1 MTYPG
6 FEALSAEARDVL
18 VANRVGA
25 YTGPAPGLYAHQW
38 SWDSAFI
45 AIGLATFDIERARTE
60 LASAFRAQWRNGML
74 PQITYRPGVEG
85 YSPGPSLWQTERSPN
100 APSGFETS
108 GITQH
113 PLHTVAAWSI
123 HERATDE
130 EASLAWL
137 RKMLP
142 ALERW
147 HDYLHRERDPEGSG
161 LVAVRH
167 PWESWDDAPAWG
179 TVLAGIDSARDAA
192 VSRPDRDHV
201 ADAERPDDEA
211 YARHAQL
218 ATLARDL
225 DFDETAIREASPF
238 LVEDVMFNSVL
249 VAADRALAHISQAV
263 GASPA
268 RHLERAARGAAALN
282 EQLWSEEEGLY
293 LARDRRSGRHL
304 GVRHLTGFLPL
315 FAGVPDAPRAQRL
328 LEELAS
334 PGFGTSACG
343 WVMAGCDRR
352 EPGFDPESSCRG
364 PIWVNLNWMLA
375 RGLED
380 ATARLGDDRFAYK
393 AAQVDAATIGL
404 IAREGFR
411 ESFHTE
417 TGRGLGAEGF
427 SWTAALLLDLLA
439 RR

>member
-18 VANRVGA
+18 AANRVGQ
-25 YTGPAPGLYAHQW
+25 YTRPAPGLYPHQW

-74 PQITYRPGVEG
+74 PQITYQPGVEG
-85 YSPGPSLWQTERSPN
+85 YFPGPSLWQSERSPN
-100 APSGFETS
+100 APAGFETS

-113 PLHTVAAWSI
+113 PLHAIAAWSI

-130 EASLAWL
+130 AASLAWL
-137 RKMLP
+137 GTLLP
-142 ALERW
+142 ALEHW
-147 HDYLHRERDPEGSG
+147 HDYLHRERDPQGSG

-167 PWESWDDAPAWG
+167 PWESWDDSPVWD
-179 TVLAGIDSARDAA
+179 TVLAGIEPAPDAA
-192 VSRPDRDHV
+192 APRPDRDHV
-201 ADAERPDDEA
+201 AAAERPDDEA
-211 YARHAQL
+211 YARYVQL

-225 DFDETAIREASPF
+225 DFDEAAIRDASPF

-249 VAADRALAHISQAV
+249 VAADRALARISQAV

-268 RHLERAARGAAALN
+268 RHLERAEHGAAALN
-282 EQLWSEEEGLY
+282 EQLWSDEEGLY
-293 LARDRRSGRHL
+293 LARDRRSGERL

-315 FAGVPDAPRAQRL
+315 FAGVPDAHRAQRL

-343 WVMAGCDRR
+343 WVVAGCDRR
-352 EPGFDPESSCRG
+352 EPGFDPESYCRG

-380 ATARLGDDRFAYK
+380 ATERLDDDRYAHK

-404 IAREGFR
+404 VAREGFR
-411 ESFHTE
+411 EYFHTE